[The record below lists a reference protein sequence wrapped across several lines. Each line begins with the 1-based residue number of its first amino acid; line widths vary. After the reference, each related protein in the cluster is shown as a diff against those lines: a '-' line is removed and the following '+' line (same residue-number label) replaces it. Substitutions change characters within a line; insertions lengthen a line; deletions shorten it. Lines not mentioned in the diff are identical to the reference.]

1 MKKVTLFL
9 GIITIIAAL
18 MMIILT
24 PIVAVKSNLP
34 TEHIIYVSY
43 VAIAFGG
50 FIIWFVLTILRET
63 FRDFED

>member
-1 MKKVTLFL
+1 MKKVSLFL

-24 PIVAVKSNLP
+24 PIVGVKSNLP
-34 TEHIIYVSY
+34 TEHIIYVSS

-50 FIIWFVLTILRET
+50 FIIWFVLTILREVL
-63 FRDFED
+63 REYED